1 MLLLNLMTLLVGVV
15 IFCAVFFVFQAL
27 FTRGS
32 VPAARLAEPT
42 NGNGTTRPLFS
53 PELAESLA
61 AQIPQLRV
69 EAEGLEQELR
79 RAGNYR
85 PTARRDFLAFRAF
98 LMILTALVTAA
109 AAVIAG
115 PENEELVYVILAVGV
130 VVFALAYSLPR
141 LILVWQ
147 GNRRIRRIERGLP
160 DALDMITMCVVGGLS
175 LREALIRVTGEI
187 ARAYPDLAV
196 ELEIVRQQAEIGTL
210 DMAFRQFAQRVDLPD
225 VRAMASLITQ
235 THRLGTNVATALRD
249 AADSLRAGR
258 RQRADEAANKTSVKM
273 LFPVVLCL
281 MPAVFL
287 ILWGPAIVEMRSF
300 LRRERQP
307 GGILDQPRITIN
319 EPVSQ
324 PQRPGV
330 LTGPPINDSQ

>member
-15 IFCAVFFVFQAL
+15 IFCAVFFVLQAL
-27 FTRGS
+27 FARS
-32 VPAARLAEPT
+32 SIPPARLAEPS
-42 NGNGTTRPLFS
+42 NGNNNDTRPLFS

-69 EAEGLEQELR
+69 EAEQLELELR

-85 PTARRDFLAFRAF
+85 PSARRDFLAFRAF
-98 LMILTALVTAA
+98 LMILVVLVTAA
-109 AAVIAG
+109 AAVIVG
-115 PENEELVYVILAVGV
+115 PENVELVYVILAAGV
-130 VVFALAYSLPR
+130 IVLALAYSLPR

-175 LREALIRVTGEI
+175 LRDALLRVASEI
-187 ARAYPDLAV
+187 ATAHPDLAV

-210 DMAFRQFAQRVDLPD
+210 DLAFKQFAQRVDLPE

-249 AADSLRAGR
+249 AADSLRGAR
-258 RQRADEAANKTSVKM
+258 RQRADEAANRTSVKM

-319 EPVSQ
+319 EAPSQ
-324 PQRPGV
+324 GQEAVAVRPTPG
-330 LTGPPINDSQ
+330 N